1 MRAKTS
7 SVQLQ
12 CPLLRWLEP
21 QVVLVQAPKLE
32 QALPL
37 PGVSDICYQL
47 FPPPIEHAWS
57 NLSHLAYIGGDAQAA
72 PSCRILGSGSY
83 QVWVYCAECSG
94 SSRATVFW
102 GVQENHQ
109 MVFSHS
115 ALLCGA
121 LEVIGAASGVCSL
134 TPIGIRILPPLELE
148 ISVVVLPTTVNHL
161 ILLSSLR
168 MCCTRALSC
177 SYENI

>member
-1 MRAKTS
+1 MVSELLHLACVFFSVSLGKPNCSLVNLFLCNNTPFYFFRGLLFFFGVVVWIFDVSFFGVSRLLPQDTQCVVREKEGMGNANNHCLVIGFSTEAKT
-7 SVQLQ
+7 
-12 CPLLRWLEP
+12 C
-21 QVVLVQAPKLE
+21 
-32 QALPL
+32 
-37 PGVSDICYQL
+37 D
-47 FPPPIEHAWS
+47 
-57 NLSHLAYIGGDAQAA
+57 
-72 PSCRILGSGSY
+72 
-83 QVWVYCAECSG
+83 
-94 SSRATVFW
+94 
-102 GVQENHQ
+102 
-109 MVFSHS
+109 
-115 ALLCGA
+115 A